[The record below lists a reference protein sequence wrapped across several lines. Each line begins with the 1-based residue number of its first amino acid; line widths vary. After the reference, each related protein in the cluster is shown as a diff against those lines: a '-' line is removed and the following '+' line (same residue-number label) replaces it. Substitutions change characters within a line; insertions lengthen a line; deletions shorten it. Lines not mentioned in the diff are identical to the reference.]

1 MEHQKKKVHR
11 RCDYSLCDFF
21 AMRLIGQCTSCENF
35 YCRIHRNPLSHQCT
49 KLAFIRDK
57 ERKNLENKLMTESE
71 SSKKAKI
78 IVVD

>member
-11 RCDYSLCDFF
+11 RCDHSLCDFF
-21 AMRLIGQCTSCENF
+21 VMRLIGQCTSCENV
-35 YCRIHRNPLSHQCT
+35 YCRIHRHPTSHQCT

-78 IVVD
+78 MM